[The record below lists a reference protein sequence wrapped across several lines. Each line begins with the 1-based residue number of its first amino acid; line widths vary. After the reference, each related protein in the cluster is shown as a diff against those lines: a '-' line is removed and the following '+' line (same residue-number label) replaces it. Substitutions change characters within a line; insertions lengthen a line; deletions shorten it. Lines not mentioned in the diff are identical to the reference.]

1 MRFSRDPGKALER
14 TAYAIIGV
22 SFDILAV
29 FIFSTTYKQ
38 YNFSTPFK
46 QKLNPSRPYKCVK
59 DIIDDDSGR
68 MFTVNFTLNLFDV
81 NNWCECNNELDN
93 IKDDVKRTVVFLE
106 GGTTHIIRVSY
117 KEFDAII
124 LQLKDD
130 YKLLDNRSMIRPD
143 KEVYKGFIKATGASK
158 KQFMVC
164 TFHRKGYKLW
174 GNSERDF
181 EDFRYHALFN
191 YTYPMN

>member
-1 MRFSRDPGKALER
+1 M
-14 TAYAIIGV
+14 
-22 SFDILAV
+22 
-29 FIFSTTYKQ
+29 
-38 YNFSTPFK
+38 
-46 QKLNPSRPYKCVK
+46 NPSRPYKCIK
-59 DIIDDDSGR
+59 DVFVDSENNYGTAK
-68 MFTVNFTLNLFDV
+68 MYSMECTINLFEV
-81 NNWCECNNELDN
+81 NNYCEVSNELEGF
-93 IKDDVKRTVVFLE
+93 KDDHKRTLVYLPE
-106 GGTTHIIRVSY
+106 GRCFMIRVSY

-164 TFHRKGYKLW
+164 TFHRKGYTLW
-174 GNSERDF
+174 GNGERDF